1 MKLRAAILGMLAL
14 AACSD
19 LSSGDDTVI
28 ALQVTS
34 PPGATVEVGDTV
46 TYTVIALNR
55 NGEVIAATIVWS
67 TPDTATLAVESASGV
82 VLGKLPGQGRVQA
95 STDGLVSPLNI
106 LTVVA
111 SPDTLILVL
120 PDTVLVDTLLATTT
134 PPLVARLEAFNP
146 PGPVAAR
153 QIIYEVIEPV
163 LSIADTAS
171 WTVRFASG
179 GLADT
184 ATTASSGEPVNPVSL
199 GRIPG
204 VTPPDSAI
212 VEIRA
217 TRYKDNQPV
226 PGSGQRW
233 IIRFGL

>member
-1 MKLRAAILGMLAL
+1 MKRRAAIVGLLAL

-46 TYTVIALNR
+46 TYTVVALNR
-55 NGEVIAATIVWS
+55 NGDPIPAAIVWS
-67 TPDTATLAVESASGV
+67 TPDTATIAVESATGV
-82 VLGKLPGQGRVQA
+82 VLGKLPGQARVQA
-95 STDGLVSPLNI
+95 STDGLVSSLNI
-106 LTVVA
+106 LTVFA

-120 PDTVLVDTLLATTT
+120 PDTVVVDTLLDTNT
-134 PPLVARLEAFNP
+134 PPLVARLESFNP
-146 PGPVAAR
+146 AAPVTNRA
-153 QIIYEVIEPV
+153 IIYEVIEPV
-163 LSIADTAS
+163 LSITDTAS

-184 ATTASSGEPVNPVSL
+184 AITTTNGEPLTPVSL

-204 VTPPDSAI
+204 VMPPDSAI

-217 TRYKDNQPV
+217 TRYKENQPV